1 MGRKRKRG
9 PKRRTKKTGGVKNGT
24 THVSDEVKEAVV
36 QLKRAGY
43 SGNKIARALELPRS
57 TAYRIISVHANTGA
71 TGRRKGSGRPRST
84 TAAEDDRMILSIK
97 RDRSTTSTE
106 ISARVKPTIV
116 SDKTVRRRVAELTDM
131 KSTFKVKK
139 PFVRATN
146 RVARI
151 RWCMDRLH
159 YTIEQWSNFLWSD
172 ESPFVLRFSQKT
184 RCWRLSS
191 EKNCTFAMTGSV
203 KHDEKI
209 MVWGCFAAH
218 GVGELVLIDGIMD
231 QYQYIEIV
239 ETAVVRSAELLFR
252 SQNWTFQQDNDPK
265 HTANNTMNTMRRLQ
279 IPLEDWPSQS
289 PDLNPIENLW
299 SILDRS
305 I

>member
-1 MGRKRKRG
+1 M
-9 PKRRTKKTGGVKNGT
+9 N
-24 THVSDEVKEAVV
+24 
-36 QLKRAGY
+36 
-43 SGNKIARALELPRS
+43 
-57 TAYRIISVHANTGA
+57 
-71 TGRRKGSGRPRST
+71 
-84 TAAEDDRMILSIK
+84 
-97 RDRSTTSTE
+97 
-106 ISARVKPTIV
+106 
-116 SDKTVRRRVAELTDM
+116 
-131 KSTFKVKK
+131 
-139 PFVRATN
+139 
-146 RVARI
+146 
-151 RWCMDRLH
+151 RLH

-184 RCWRLSS
+184 RRWRLSS
-191 EKNCTFAMTGSV
+191 ERNCTFAMTGSV

-239 ETAVVRSAELLFR
+239 ETAVARSAELLLR

-265 HTANNTMNTMRRLQ
+265 HAANNTMNAMRRLQ

-305 I
+305 ISDRRCNTKAELWECLQQA